1 MPRTTVRPGI
11 EMLEVLSGRRVLEP
25 IGVRVSAATGTEL
38 HRHYKERVKVEALN
52 SDNRLRSRAM
62 TRASWGVYMY
72 QAKRMRLIYPVSEA
86 ELELVEQSTNPMVN
100 PLLNIDGNELDD
112 AGNVISFRQTGVIQ
126 DPDEWTVV
134 ESRRIYYALTE
145 AGRNTLRP
153 WQNLTQAYR
162 AYIGG

>member
-1 MPRTTVRPGI
+1 MPMPIVRPGI
-11 EMLEVLSGRRVLEP
+11 EMLEVLSGRRALEP
-25 IGVRVSAATGTEL
+25 VGVRVSAATGTEL
-38 HRHYKERVKVEALN
+38 HRHYKERVKVEAQN

-62 TRASWGVYMY
+62 TRSSFGIYMY

-86 ELELVEQSTNPMVN
+86 ELELVEQSTNPLVN

-112 AGNVISFRQTGVIQ
+112 DGNVISFRQTGVIQ

-134 ESRRIYYALTE
+134 QSRRIYYALTE
-145 AGRNTLRP
+145 AGRGTLRP

>member
-86 ELELVEQSTNPMVN
+86 ELELVEQSTNPLVN

>member
-1 MPRTTVRPGI
+1 
-11 EMLEVLSGRRVLEP
+11 
-25 IGVRVSAATGTEL
+25 
-38 HRHYKERVKVEALN
+38 
-52 SDNRLRSRAM
+52 
-62 TRASWGVYMY
+62 MY

>member
-86 ELELVEQSTNPMVN
+86 ELELVAQSTNPMVN
-100 PLLNIDGNELDD
+100 PLLNIDGNELND

>member
-1 MPRTTVRPGI
+1 MPRTVVRPGI
-11 EMLEVLSGRRVLEP
+11 EMLEVLSGRRTLEP

-38 HRHYKERVKVEALN
+38 HRHYKERVKQEAQN
-52 SDNRLRSRAM
+52 SANRLRSRAM
-62 TRASWGVYMY
+62 TRASWGIYMY

-86 ELELVEQSTNPMVN
+86 ELELVAISENPLVN
-100 PLLNIDGNELDD
+100 PLLNIDGNVVDER
-112 AGNVISFRQTGVIQ
+112 GNVIAFRQTGVIQ
-126 DPDEWTVV
+126 NFDDWTVV
-134 ESRRIYYALTE
+134 ESRRVYYALTD

>member
-1 MPRTTVRPGI
+1 MPRTVVRPGI

-25 IGVRVSAATGTEL
+25 IGVRVTAATGTEL

-86 ELELVEQSTNPMVN
+86 ELELVAISENPLVN
-100 PLLNIDGNELDD
+100 PLLNIDGNVVNER
-112 AGNVISFRQTGVIQ
+112 GNVIAYRQTGVIQ

>member
-1 MPRTTVRPGI
+1 MPRTVVRPGI

-25 IGVRVSAATGTEL
+25 IGVRVTAATGTEL
-38 HRHYKERVKVEALN
+38 HRHYKERVKVEAQN
-52 SDNRLRSRAM
+52 SDNRLRARAM
-62 TRASWGVYMY
+62 TRSSFGIYMY

-86 ELELVEQSTNPMVN
+86 ELELVAISENPLVN
-100 PLLNIDGNELDD
+100 PLLNIDGNVVNER
-112 AGNVISFRQTGVIQ
+112 GNVIAYRQTGVIQ
-126 DPDEWTVV
+126 DFDDWTVV

-145 AGRNTLRP
+145 AGRATLRP